1 MSIDVGVLVV
11 GASSPSGKVKSDANM
26 DDWIWLNPDT
36 GELKKFNTSSGSFD
50 IDIPIKFHEHLMS
63 AITGLT
69 DALAGKADSFTGIS
83 GTRTI
88 DGHTLTFTNGILTG
102 YQAP

>member
-1 MSIDVGVLVV
+1 MTVDIGVLIVSTS
-11 GASSPSGKVKSDANM
+11 APSGSIKSDADM
-26 DDWIWLNPDT
+26 SDWIWLNPNT
-36 GELKKFNTSSGSFD
+36 GAIKAYNPATGAFD
-50 IDIPIKFHEHLMS
+50 IHIPISSHEHLMS
-63 AITGLT
+63 AITGLV
-69 DALAGKADSFTGIS
+69 DALAGKADSFSGLT